1 VVLGILVVP
10 QRPRNCERVGDGDS
24 AVWAL
29 LIADRYLCIVAVL
42 FIGKNDETCVRF
54 VSKFGLKL
62 VLRLRPADD
71 CDIC

>member
-1 VVLGILVVP
+1 MVLGILVVP

-42 FIGKNDETCVRF
+42 LIGKTDETCVYMFCRQIRAQ
-54 VSKFGLKL
+54 VG
-62 VLRLRPADD
+62 VAVET
-71 CDIC
+71 C